1 MEALSMSKK
10 YSKKISKHITA
21 ATIYYLATIIVVTKL
36 ILAYSELIVLPEIVN
51 DGLNYIF
58 IALMGIKIVL
68 SSGTKIK
75 KQYIIIL
82 LIAIISLYSS
92 IIANN
97 YFILMSTL
105 GVAALKGMN
114 VRQIV
119 KVAYAT
125 KVFWL
130 SIHFICY
137 LFAQLL
143 IPSIIHYSVIDGIVR
158 GRIFLSQP
166 NTCAMLFVWAALE
179 YLYLKFEKI
188 KFYEFAVSLII
199 TGIVFII
206 TDSKTSMIVYLLFWI
221 LFAIKE
227 NNLVKKIILFF
238 SKYGYILLTVFCV
251 TFTVLYNVL
260 PIAKIVNTIL
270 TGRLA
275 GSAKAYSLYG
285 FTLMGQYLDLEN
297 NAEWDSVYGVERI
310 WLENSYTAI
319 FINYGIIYG
328 IVIAIALFIAAK
340 HLSVKAQI
348 FVCLMLVYGISE
360 SYIINI
366 YLCFPLLLVADVF
379 INRKKFRKIG
389 ENK

>member
-158 GRIFLSQP
+158 GRFFLSQP

-188 KFYEFAVSLII
+188 KFYEFAVSWII

-221 LFAIKE
+221 LFALKE

-260 PIAKIVNTIL
+260 PIAKIVNTML

-379 INRKKFRKIG
+379 INKKIISQNWRK
-389 ENK
+389 

>member
-260 PIAKIVNTIL
+260 PIAKIVNTML

>member
-260 PIAKIVNTIL
+260 PIAKIVNTML

-340 HLSVKAQI
+340 HLSVMAQI